1 VINSE
6 SKAGR
11 VQLEK
16 PREND
21 CGFFAFGE
29 DIRFRPMTTSDMDEI
44 MVIERSSYRFPWSL
58 GFFLQ
63 ELQVACARS
72 ILAEADGKI
81 IGYVL
86 FWLLPGTID
95 IHNVATHV
103 NFRRRGV
110 ARLLL
115 SRVLGLAREQ
125 SIDRVTLEVRK
136 SNLPAQR
143 LYDSIGFIITG
154 VRKGYYS
161 DDGED
166 ALAMTLELPR
176 KINF

>member
-1 VINSE
+1 MIDSE
-6 SKAGR
+6 SKT
-11 VQLEK
+11 VPIQLEK
-16 PREND
+16 PQEKD
-21 CGFFAFGE
+21 FGFFPCGE
-29 DIRFRPMTTSDMDEI
+29 GIRFRPMTTADMDEI
-44 MVIERSSYRFPWSL
+44 MVIERSSYRFPWSQ

-72 ILAEADGKI
+72 ILAEVDEKI

-103 NFRRRGV
+103 NYRRRGV

-115 SRVLGLAREQ
+115 GRVLGHAREQ
-125 SIDRVTLEVRK
+125 SVGRVTLEVRK
-136 SNLPAQR
+136 SNLPAQK
-143 LYDSIGFIITG
+143 LYESIGFLISS

-166 ALAMTLELPR
+166 ALAMALEIPPQG
-176 KINF
+176 

>member
-1 VINSE
+1 
-6 SKAGR
+6 
-11 VQLEK
+11 
-16 PREND
+16 
-21 CGFFAFGE
+21 
-29 DIRFRPMTTSDMDEI
+29 MTTADMDEI
-44 MVIERSSYRFPWSL
+44 MAIERSSYRFPWSL

-72 ILAEADGKI
+72 ILAELDGKI

-86 FWLLPGTID
+86 FWILPGAID
-95 IHNVATHV
+95 VHNVATHV

-115 SRVLGLAREQ
+115 DRVLVHAREQ

-136 SNLPAQR
+136 SNLLAQR
-143 LYDSIGFIITG
+143 LYESIGFIITG

-166 ALAMTLELPR
+166 ALAMTLDLPR
-176 KINF
+176 QD